1 MPFTSISEP
10 NAITD
15 RVIEISIRAGE
26 EILHFYKTDFEFR
39 KKSNNS
45 PVTEADLAA
54 NEIILAGLKS
64 LAPEIP
70 VISEEVTVPEYAE
83 RSKWQYYWLIDP
95 LDGTKSF
102 LRGDDQFTVN
112 IALIKGNYPV
122 FGVVHSPIE
131 QNTYWGVSGQGAYRF
146 HGTDGERQSISVR
159 PFARSPVTIIAPMTR
174 TLGRVQ
180 IFRENLKAHSIESEI
195 LNSSSSIK
203 FCRVAEGVADLYPNF
218 GTTSEWDTAAAQCVV
233 ECAGGSVKDLHGN
246 RVKYNKPDRK
256 LHNPQFLVAGP
267 DDIDWRRF
275 LPVS

>member
-1 MPFTSISEP
+1 MLTSISDL
-10 NAITD
+10 NATTE
-15 RVIEISIRAGE
+15 RVIEISILAGR
-26 EILHFYKTDFEFR
+26 EILRFYKTDFEFR
-39 KKSNNS
+39 NKSNNS

-64 LAPEIP
+64 LTPEIP
-70 VISEEVTVPEYAE
+70 VISEEVRIPEYAE

-102 LRGDDQFTVN
+102 IRGDDQFTVN

-146 HGTDGERQSISVR
+146 HGTDGEPQSISVR

-180 IFRENLKAHSIESEI
+180 IFRENLEAHSIESEI

-233 ECAGGSVKDLHGN
+233 ECAGGSVKDLYGN

-256 LHNPQFLVAGP
+256 LHNPQFLVAGA

-275 LPVS
+275 LPEI